1 LIAVSVNSS
10 SGSYVQAEIITQL
23 LKDAGSKLDVP
34 VYTFAE
40 DMAVGAGYYVL
51 CTGNKVFADPHSL
64 VGGVATSYSGLSLEN
79 FVKEYSINPHFQT
92 SGKNKMR
99 LSAFEKVK
107 PEDEAWL
114 RDILAKYH
122 QNFKDHVI
130 RHRGAS
136 IPRDQ
141 KVEQEVLNGEI
152 YSGTKAVTKGLVD
165 GLSELH
171 TQVEKEWPGLKIRE
185 GRSAYV
191 YPGVRGEVKAEDLMR
206 ALHDGEVREEIV
218 DLLYQRNIEVL
229 NNRLLS
235 NL

>member
-1 LIAVSVNSS
+1 M
-10 SGSYVQAEIITQL
+10 QADIISNI
-23 LKDAGSKLDVP
+23 LKDAGTKLDVP

-40 DMAVGAGYYVL
+40 DLAVGPGYYVL

-64 VGGVATSYSGLSLEN
+64 VGGIAASYSGLGLEN
-79 FVKEYSINPHFQT
+79 FIKEYSIKPYFLT
-92 SGKNKMR
+92 SCSNKMR
-99 LSAFEKVK
+99 LSPFEKVK

-114 RDILAKYH
+114 IDILSKYH

-141 KVEQEVLNGEI
+141 SIEQEILGGEI
-152 YSGTKAVTKGLVD
+152 YSGSKAVGKGLVD
-165 GLSELH
+165 GLAELY
-171 TQVEKEWPGLKIRE
+171 TQVEKEWPGLKVRE

-191 YPGVRGEVKAEDLMR
+191 YPGVKGEVKAEDLMR
-206 ALHDGEVREEIV
+206 ALHEGEIRQEIV